1 MKKFITAAAAMVFV
15 TSSLYASYI
24 VVLRD
29 GTQYKARAKWT
40 VSNGKALIALENGN
54 TLQLDPAL
62 IDVAQTDRV
71 NRLGLG
77 NVKVLAQETTT
88 APAEQEPST
97 LGSTLRLRTPRVE
110 PTPDVA
116 GTSSNP
122 VPTGAN
128 APGGVG
134 QAAIAKFEAAYEKV
148 GVFDQKIL
156 SPAPGQMKVS
166 MTTDN
171 EERVFGVITAT
182 AYLIQGVPRLTGV
195 SIENVELKL
204 RTSVNGSAG
213 LFQMTRAD
221 AELLNL
227 KRITP
232 AQYFVQKV
240 IY

>member
-1 MKKFITAAAAMVFV
+1 MVFV

-122 VPTGAN
+122 VSAGAN

-156 SPAPGQMKVS
+156 SPAPGQMKIS

-182 AYLIQGVPRLTGV
+182 AYLIQGVPRMTGV

-204 RTSVNGSAG
+204 RTTVNGSAG
-213 LFQMTRAD
+213 QFQMTRAD